1 VTHGVAQAEVP
12 GGGYEVGHAR
22 QGGGTVGAVDG
33 RMCQG
38 WKERQASWKE
48 GCRRKV
54 RERR

>member
-1 VTHGVAQAEVP
+1 VTHGAAQAEVP

-22 QGGGTVGAVDG
+22 QGGGTVGVVDG